1 MTMTTIVEKILV
13 DLGFTTK
20 ESRTVTKISKIR
32 TFPKNAIVLENYY
45 PSEFLH
51 IILKGQVHAY
61 SIDSSG
67 NSSLV
72 AHYCRGDYFGGFELC
87 DVPHATTI
95 KTLELCSFLTIR
107 ISDLK
112 ALLPE
117 GNKFTKRVFEDL
129 LSDVEKKTHELSE
142 LIQQKRAIN
151 AILSAMSNSP
161 TNLRSLLET
170 VAENAARLCDGND
183 ASILQVEGDE
193 LRLVAKY
200 GPTQLWPIRGTR
212 RINRNWATGRAII
225 DRTPIHIL
233 DLQAE
238 ESEFPEGSDLA
249 KKCGHRTVFIVPMIR
264 KGLPIGA
271 ILIRRF
277 IVNPFTENQMELLK
291 TFADQAVI
299 AIENVRLFKEMK
311 QKNRIINAQ
320 SKELIQWNEILES
333 RVADQVAQLEQFA
346 KLEHELTLA
355 RDIQMSMLPR
365 SIPHFKGYEF
375 YANMIPAKAVGGDLY
390 DFIPLENDSIA
401 IAIGDVADKGVPA
414 ALFMAMVRSFLRAE
428 TRVGVS
434 PLRILQKV
442 NRHIMDMNDKGVYV
456 TVLLGILNSTN
467 KQFTYVRA
475 GHELP
480 ILIDDRGF
488 AKQLSKGQGQALG
501 VFDTVALEVQT
512 LDFPNEH
519 MMLFYTDGITDAVNR
534 QNKMFGVGG
543 VLRTI
548 RNTTKR
554 SASMVGNNLIKA
566 VRKHQCSTE
575 QFDDLTVVIVR
586 AVAAL

>member
-1 MTMTTIVEKILV
+1 MTTIVEKILV

-117 GNKFTKRVFEDL
+117 ENKFTKRVFEDL

-264 KGLPIGA
+264 KGL
-271 ILIRRF
+271 
-277 IVNPFTENQMELLK
+277 Q
-291 TFADQAVI
+291 
-299 AIENVRLFKEMK
+299 IEK
-311 QKNRIINAQ
+311 
-320 SKELIQWNEILES
+320 SYG
-333 RVADQVAQLEQFA
+333 
-346 KLEHELTLA
+346 T
-355 RDIQMSMLPR
+355 
-365 SIPHFKGYEF
+365 
-375 YANMIPAKAVGGDLY
+375 
-390 DFIPLENDSIA
+390 
-401 IAIGDVADKGVPA
+401 
-414 ALFMAMVRSFLRAE
+414 
-428 TRVGVS
+428 GVS
-434 PLRILQKV
+434 QSQIVRESTLRHRRHRILA
-442 NRHIMDMNDKGVYV
+442 Y
-456 TVLLGILNSTN
+456 
-467 KQFTYVRA
+467 Y
-475 GHELP
+475 
-480 ILIDDRGF
+480 
-488 AKQLSKGQGQALG
+488 QLRCIG
-501 VFDTVALEVQT
+501 
-512 LDFPNEH
+512 
-519 MMLFYTDGITDAVNR
+519 
-534 QNKMFGVGG
+534 
-543 VLRTI
+543 LRYS
-548 RNTTKR
+548 R
-554 SASMVGNNLIKA
+554 
-566 VRKHQCSTE
+566 
-575 QFDDLTVVIVR
+575 
-586 AVAAL
+586 